1 MSETVKNLRLAAV
14 AKDFNLGLESVV
26 EHLHKKG
33 FADVESKPM
42 YKLTDEMY
50 SVLLK
55 DFRSEM
61 AMKEKKDQITIGAK
75 KRESLELG
83 ESGDVIHHLIS
94 PEAKLEPSPI
104 KHVPKAETAKVEPA
118 LEEVAKPDLPHE
130 PVAKIQTIL
139 AEKEAVETPIM
150 EPKAEIVRTDDV
162 VKVEKVHH
170 QPTAEVT
177 APTSIIDV
185 KSEKKVEEEPATP
198 LATNEKKVES
208 ESEPVSP
215 TETNEKAG
223 KGVKKKPAVKVVDLT
238 GDLFSQTEQPTEET
252 KIADTKQVVTPVVE
266 PEPEKKERRVVVEG
280 PKIIG
285 KLDLSKPVKAPK
297 KETPEPEQKT
307 ITPAAQDPK
316 PVEDKREF
324 IEMDKVKLEGPKIIG
339 KLDLSTI
346 SGPDDSPKKKRKRI
360 KKNANKVGSSKDG
373 VIPGGNPPPAGG
385 DNRNRPNQGPG
396 NRPNNPNTG
405 GNNPNPQNRTNNNNN
420 NNNSGNNNRPGGNNP
435 NNNRPG
441 GVGNNNQNNNRPGGG
456 FQNPGQNRY
465 NNQGGGNRPGFQNR
479 NNNNNTSN
487 TGNREQSKEFIT
499 EKEIQDK
506 IKSTMAKLQGTS
518 GKRNTGGKNK
528 FKKSRHDSNQGS
540 ESDPGAIVVLP
551 VTEFISVSELASL
564 MNVSVSQVI
573 NTCMSLGAFVS
584 INQRLDAEIIELVA
598 DEFGFD
604 AQFIDVRTDAQIEED
619 ELVEDVTKLLPRAPI
634 VTIMGHV
641 DHGKTSLLDHI
652 RKTNVIAGEMGGI
665 TQHIGAYEVTL
676 ENKKK
681 ITFLDTPGHEA
692 FTAMRARGAKVTD
705 IAVIVI
711 AADDAVMP
719 QTKEAISHA
728 QAAQVPMIFAI
739 NKIDKPGANP
749 ERIREQLS
757 QMNILVE
764 DWGGKYQCQEIAAKS
779 GKNIDQ
785 LLEKILLEAE
795 MLELKANPDQ
805 PASGTVIEA
814 SLDKGRGYVTTLM
827 VLSGTLKVG
836 DYIVTGPHSGKV
848 KAMFNERG
856 QKMAIAGPSSPV
868 SLLGLNDAPQA
879 GEKFKVYVDE
889 AEAKEVANR
898 REQIIRE
905 QGIRTKKHI
914 TLDEIGRR
922 LALGNFQ
929 ELKVIVK
936 GDVDGSVEALK
947 DSLLKLSTDEIM
959 INVIHSSVG
968 AITES
973 DVLLASA
980 SDAVI
985 IGFQVRP
992 SGNARKIAEKE
1003 SIDIRLYS
1011 IIYDAIE
1018 ELKSAMEGML
1028 KPTVEEKIVC
1038 NIEVREVFKISKV
1051 GTIAGCYVLDGLCKR
1066 DTKIRII
1073 RDGIVV
1079 HTGEL
1084 DSLKRFKDDVKE
1096 VKKQME
1102 CGLNIKNF
1110 NDIRVGDIIEGFEQ
1124 IEVKRTLN

>member
-42 YKLTDEMY
+42 YKLTEEMY

-61 AMKEKKDQITIGAK
+61 AMKEKKDLITLGAK
-75 KRESLELG
+75 KRDSLELDEAG
-83 ESGDVIHHLIS
+83 TVIHHAPIS
-94 PEAKLEPSPI
+94 QEIKLDPPPH
-104 KHVPKAETAKVEPA
+104 KLVNKETN
-118 LEEVAKPDLPHE
+118 
-130 PVAKIQTIL
+130 PVK
-139 AEKEAVETPIM
+139 
-150 EPKAEIVRTDDV
+150 
-162 VKVEKVHH
+162 
-170 QPTAEVT
+170 
-177 APTSIIDV
+177 
-185 KSEKKVEEEPATP
+185 PATP
-198 LATNEKKVES
+198 PQPESPAEPIKITIPKVGDKEEISMPALTGKVSEKPVKGKIIPAD
-208 ESEPVSP
+208 SEPVTPLPAVQVSP
-215 TETNEKAG
+215 KTPTS
-223 KGVKKKPAVKVVDLT
+223 KKKTASKSKDLT
-238 GDLFSQTEQPTEET
+238 GDLFAQPQEKDKPIEIHD
-252 KIADTKQVVTPVVE
+252 KDNPAEIIAVKPI
-266 PEPEKKERRVVVEG
+266 EKTERRVVVEG
-280 PKIIG
+280 PKIVG
-285 KLDLSKPVKAPK
+285 KLDLTKPVNPSLDAPPPVTGVANP
-297 KETPEPEQKT
+297 TPDTE
-307 ITPAAQDPK
+307 A
-316 PVEDKREF
+316 PVSGDKREF
-324 IEMDKVKLEGPKIIG
+324 IEMEKVKLEGPRIVG
-339 KLDLSTI
+339 KVDLS
-346 SGPDDSPKKKRKRI
+346 SLSDSDEAAKKKRKRI
-360 KKNANKVGSSKDG
+360 KKSANKVGSSKDG
-373 VIPGGNPPPAGG
+373 AISGGPGNSGG
-385 DNRNRPNQGPG
+385 PDNRSKTLGSLNPG
-396 NRPNNPNTG
+396 NRPAGQQNRPTKPGTQNRNPNAG
-405 GNNPNPQNRTNNNNN
+405 
-420 NNNSGNNNRPGGNNP
+420 NNNSRGPQSGDRGSQPNRPGEL
-435 NNNRPG
+435 
-441 GVGNNNQNNNRPGGG
+441 
-456 FQNPGQNRY
+456 
-465 NNQGGGNRPGFQNR
+465 QGGPRR
-479 NNNNNTSN
+479 NEPLKD
-487 TGNREQSKEFIT
+487 GQKEFIS

-506 IKSTMAKLQGTS
+506 IKATMAKLQGSS
-518 GKRNTGGKNK
+518 GKRGSPAKGKI
-528 FKKSRHDSNQGS
+528 KKTRYDISGS
-540 ESDPGAIVVLP
+540 DQQDDGAKKPLSVS
-551 VTEFISVSELASL
+551 EFISVSELASL
-564 MNVSVSQVI
+564 MDVSPAQVI
-573 NTCMSLGAFVS
+573 SVCMSLGSMVS
-584 INQRLDAEIIELVA
+584 INQRLDAEIIVLVA
-598 DEFGFD
+598 DEFGYD
-604 AQFIDVRTDAQIEED
+604 AQFIDVRSESEYQEGED
-619 ELVEDVTKLLPRAPI
+619 NAEDSTNLISRPPI

-652 RKTNVIAGEMGGI
+652 RSTNVIAGEMGGI

-676 ENKKK
+676 ENKRK

-739 NKIDKPGANP
+739 NKMDKPGANP

-764 DWGGKYQCQEIAAKS
+764 DWGGKYQCQEIVAKN
-779 GKNIDQ
+779 GKNIDL
-785 LLEKILLEAE
+785 LLEKIILEAE
-795 MLELKANPDQ
+795 MLELKANPNK

-814 SLDKGRGYVTTLM
+814 SLDKGRGYVTTMM

-836 DYIVTGPHSGKV
+836 DYIVTGPHAGKV
-848 KAMFNERG
+848 KAMFNERS
-856 QKMAIAGPSSPV
+856 QKLVAAGPATPV
-868 SLLGLNDAPQA
+868 SILGLNDAPQA
-879 GEKFKVYVDE
+879 GENFKVYIDE
-889 AEAKEVANR
+889 AEAKEIANR

-929 ELKVIVK
+929 ELKIIVK

-947 DSLLKLSTDEIM
+947 DSLLKLSTEEIM

-968 AITES
+968 QITES

-992 SGNARKIAEKE
+992 SGNARKIAERE

-1011 IIYDAIE
+1011 VIYDAIE

-1028 KPTVEEKIVC
+1028 KPTMEEKIVC

-1051 GTIAGCYVLDGLCKR
+1051 GTIAGCYVLDGICKR
-1066 DTKIRII
+1066 DTKIRVI
-1073 RDGIVV
+1073 RDGIVI

-1110 NDIRVGDIIEGFEQ
+1110 NDIREGDIIEGFEQ
-1124 IEVKRTLN
+1124 VEVKRTLN